1 MLRKTNSPLAIL
13 AVFALG
19 FIFAP
24 CTLRAGDAG
33 SWVNLQLNKGWQSS
47 YAFLRLEHRSNQQF
61 SNTEATFM
69 AAGAG
74 YKISPWLKA
83 DLSYE
88 HWSINPE
95 TTLHKA
101 VLTSTGTLQRDGL
114 AVSVREKLEYAI
126 NPANSATSFTLR
138 TRLRAQYS
146 IPETNVTP
154 YAMAE
159 LFNWKAWVRSL
170 YYAGAEFKFGS
181 HSMVD
186 IYYLYHLPNGSQPV
200 HVLGLGYYFNF

>member
-1 MLRKTNSPLAIL
+1 MSHRKYSPLAFLVAL
-13 AVFALG
+13 AISA
-19 FIFAP
+19 IIAP
-24 CTLRAGDAG
+24 CPLKADDAG
-33 SWVNLQLNKGWQSS
+33 SWINVQINKGWQKS
-47 YAFLRLEHRSNQQF
+47 YAFLRLEHRSNQNF
-61 SNTEATFM
+61 GNTEATFL
-69 AAGAG
+69 ATGAG
-74 YKISPWLKA
+74 LKLCPWLKA

-88 HWSINPE
+88 HWNINPE
-95 TTLHKA
+95 ITMHKA
-101 VLTSTGTLQRDGL
+101 VLTTTGTLQRDGL

-126 NPANSATSFTLR
+126 NPATSATSFTLR
-138 TRLRAQYS
+138 SRLRAQYS

-159 LFNWKAWVRSL
+159 VFNWQNWVRSL

-186 IYYLYHLPNGSQPV
+186 IFYLYHLPYGSQPV